1 MMITVKSETQLKN
14 MLKLANIVSSGG
26 EAKHRIKEGDVL
38 LNGEVELRPSKK
50 LFEGDIVTVDGEEY
64 KITIDD
70 H

>member
-1 MMITVKSETQLKN
+1 MIVRVRPETQLKN

-38 LNGEVELRPSKK
+38 LNGEVEQRPSKK
-50 LFEGDIVTVDGEEY
+50 LFEGDMVTVDGEEY
-64 KITIDD
+64 TIAIDD